1 MRTIPSPEAGK
12 PATQLLIVSSREDLA
27 GEVKVNVFGG
37 KKLDHTGI
45 RIELKG
51 IVELN
56 ADKTPYE
63 FASAVREVCPAGSLT
78 GISAFKFAFARPD
91 LPFENYTGVNGRVRY
106 LLRAVVT
113 KAGYGAAALI
123 KDQEIAVQTV
133 DPAAGLAATSPL
145 WSGQGAG
152 AGAGASASSS
162 AATGTATSES
172 SNGTGVKLEVG
183 IEDCLHIEF
192 EYDKTKYH
200 LKDVVTGRVDF
211 LLVRIKIKH
220 MEVALIRREAAG
232 FPGSV
237 TNDSETLTRFEVM
250 DGAPIKGERIP
261 VRLFLSGLD
270 LSPTLVN
277 VANCFTVRYF
287 LNLVLVDEEDR
298 RYFKQQE
305 ITLWRKEVKE

>member
-1 MRTIPSPEAGK
+1 VRAGKAAGASLHTLAVVERARSAQIPLTSYPSP
-12 PATQLLIVSSREDLA
+12 PPPYT
-27 GEVKVNVFGG
+27 
-37 KKLDHTGI
+37 
-45 RIELKG
+45 
-51 IVELN
+51 ELN

-78 GISAFKFAFARPD
+78 GISAFKFSFARPD

-113 KAGYGAAALI
+113 KAGYGSAALV

-152 AGAGASASSS
+152 AGAGAGSGASA
-162 AATGTATSES
+162 AATGTATSEG

-192 EYDKTKYH
+192 EYDKCVRADVARGRGTRRKRTAIRPHSLHPRPPSFSPPLRRTKYH

-232 FPGSV
+232 F
-237 TNDSETLTRFEVM
+237 R
-250 DGAPIKGERIP
+250 A
-261 VRLFLSGLD
+261 
-270 LSPTLVN
+270 
-277 VANCFTVRYF
+277 
-287 LNLVLVDEEDR
+287 
-298 RYFKQQE
+298 
-305 ITLWRKEVKE
+305 